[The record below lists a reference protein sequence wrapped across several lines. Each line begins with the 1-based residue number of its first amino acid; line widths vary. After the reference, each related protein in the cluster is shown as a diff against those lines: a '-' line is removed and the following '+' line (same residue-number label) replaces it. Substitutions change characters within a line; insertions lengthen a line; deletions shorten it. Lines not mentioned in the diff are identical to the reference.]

1 MTAPLTY
8 SVEEA
13 AERLGG
19 PFTFDWLKGH
29 LAEIPHIKV
38 GGGRGKG
45 GRIGFSESD
54 LAEILLMFSV
64 KPAPAS
70 KPGDFTP
77 VSRRRAS

>member
-8 SVEEA
+8 SLEAA

-19 PFTFDWLKGH
+19 PFTPDWLRGH
-29 LAEIPHIKV
+29 ITEIPHIKV
-38 GGGRGKG
+38 GSGNGRG